1 LELEITE
8 TDIITDKEFATKVLS
23 LLRIGGIKIS
33 IDDFGTGYSSLSYL
47 SSLPIDFIKIDKSFI
62 KDILNNEKR
71 QNLVKNTIDMS
82 HLLGKGVIVEGVED
96 KNTFNLLKTLNCE
109 QIQGFYISKGIIKE
123 KLEIFLEEYIKRT
136 DR

>member
-1 LELEITE
+1 MELEITE